1 MLKAIKMTT
10 ITIKN
15 LRLRTI
21 VGIEDFERKNKQ
33 DVIINISIE
42 SDADQAIAGDDI
54 DQACDYKTITKEIIK
69 VVEQSSYYLLEKL
82 TDRVLQLIMQHPR
95 VTAATVEIDKPHALR
110 FADSV
115 SVKRSAVKK
124 AAP

>member
-1 MLKAIKMTT
+1 MTT

-21 VGIEDFERKNKQ
+21 VGVEDFERKNKQ
-33 DVIINISIE
+33 NVVVNISIE
-42 SDADQAIAGDDI
+42 SDAGLAIAGDDI
-54 DQACDYKTITKEIIK
+54 DQACDYKTITKKIIE
-69 VVEQSSYYLLEKL
+69 VVEHSTFYLLEKL
-82 TDRVLQLIMQHPR
+82 TDRVLQLVMEHPR

>member
-1 MLKAIKMTT
+1 MTT

-33 DVIINISIE
+33 DVVLNISIE
-42 SDADQAIAGDDI
+42 SNADQAIAGDDI
-54 DQACDYKTITKEIIK
+54 DHACDYKTITKKIITT
-69 VVEQSSYYLLEKL
+69 VEDSTFYLLEKL
-82 TDRVLQLIMQHPR
+82 TDTVLQLIMEHPR
-95 VTAATVEIDKPHALR
+95 VTAAAVEIDKPHALR

>member
-1 MLKAIKMTT
+1 MTT

-33 DVIINISIE
+33 DVILNISIE
-42 SDADQAIAGDDI
+42 SNADQAIAGDDI
-54 DQACDYKTITKEIIK
+54 DHACDYKTITKKIITT
-69 VVEQSSYYLLEKL
+69 VEDSTFYLLEKL
-82 TDRVLQLIMQHPR
+82 TDTVLQLIMEHPR
-95 VTAATVEIDKPHALR
+95 VTAAAVEIDKPHALR